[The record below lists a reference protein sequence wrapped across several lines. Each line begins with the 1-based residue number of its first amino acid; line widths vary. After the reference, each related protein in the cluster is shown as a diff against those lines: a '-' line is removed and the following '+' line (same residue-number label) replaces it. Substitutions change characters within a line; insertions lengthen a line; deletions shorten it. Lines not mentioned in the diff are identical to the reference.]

1 MSFGRFSTE
10 KKYSVLSMMIA
21 ILIFGIYSMFTMN
34 TQLAPDTSPPTAT
47 VMSVYPGAMALD
59 VATDVSKPMEEA
71 FAKLDGIEEISSSSQ
86 DNLSIIRLTFD
97 YVTDVDQAS
106 IDIQNTINRIK
117 NDLPET
123 LHDPQVLKFSVSDQ
137 PIMTIGL
144 KSDSVSMTDLR
155 KLTDEKL
162 AYELQLIEGV
172 AAVNVFG
179 GYSEEINVSLD
190 EATVRAYGLT
200 IDQIAGA
207 LKNSNIKAPGGNI
220 YYEDKDL
227 LLRIEES
234 LVSIEELKNTAISLM
249 DGNTVPLSALGDI
262 YAGSSV
268 KEGSYRING
277 DEALA
282 LLITKKA
289 DYNTIEVIESFNLKM
304 EDLKSTYPEID
315 LIVASDDSE
324 FTNQMVSNMASSVV
338 IAIIFT
344 MIIILLFIEN
354 ISRSLV
360 ISISMPLV
368 FLSTIGMM
376 KIFDMD
382 LDLVTLSALILS
394 IGFVVDTSIIIVE
407 NINSHEIDGKT
418 IKLAAVE
425 GTDEIAMPSIA
436 GATTT
441 LIVLIPLLFVS
452 GFVGEMFKP
461 LSLTLIFAITSSLV
475 VALVMIPLLTVML
488 HPFSFKRSEKVVSI
502 LSVPF
507 NKFMDRIMEY
517 YLMLFRKSAKIKKRV
532 LAFMLVLMLLS
543 ALFIRLNGME
553 MLPKFDSGVTFVT
566 IEMVPGTQISKTEEA
581 VSVVESYLANTEIVV
596 SFDSRIGYEEGNM
609 QQGDFGVMGKDQA
622 MITVNLT
629 SRKERSTSI
638 WEFQDELRR
647 KIEDIPDVNR
657 YVVKEKGGTA
667 VTGASAPIAVRLSGE
682 DLDVLYHLA
691 DQAVKR
697 MNDVPGT
704 TNIFTSFNDSYL
716 QMSLSL
722 DEKRMAELGLTSAS
736 VSRQIYGRM
745 EGIEASRM
753 TIDGDKSVDI
763 KVGFSGDISS
773 DQEYLLDTYLTTA
786 LGIKVPLSEIA
797 QISVDNRAN
806 LVERDNMSYSVNING
821 FTDGRAFSHVVAD
834 IQDELD
840 KIELPKGYS
849 IEFSGEQKTL
859 TDSVGDMAFLLS
871 LAIVFVYLILVP
883 QFKSFAH
890 PITIMSA
897 IPMVV
902 IGIAP
907 ALFVT
912 GKYMSMPVLLG
923 LILLAGTVVNNS
935 ILLVDAINVN
945 RESGDSIELA
955 IEKSIKSRFRPIM
968 MTALSDVVGM
978 LPLALQLALGSE
990 RFSPLAITVIGG
1002 MLAATLLTVVIIP
1015 IIYMSMESFGSRL
1028 KRFFKL
1034 SSVKIE
1040 ENTI

>member
-10 KKYSVLSMMIA
+10 KKYSVLSIMIA
-21 ILIFGIYSMFTMN
+21 IFIFGVYSMLTMN

-86 DNLSIIRLTFD
+86 DNLSIIQLTFD
-97 YVTDVDQAS
+97 YTTDVDQAS

-123 LHDPQVLKFSVSDQ
+123 LHDPQVLKFSVADQ

-144 KSDSVSMTDLR
+144 KSDSISMTELR

-179 GYSEEINVSLD
+179 GYSEEITVSLD
-190 EATVRAYGLT
+190 DATVRAYGLN
-200 IDQIAGA
+200 IDQIVGA
-207 LKNSNIKAPGGNI
+207 LNNSNIKAPGGNI

-234 LVSIEELKNTAISLM
+234 LASIEELKNTAIPLM
-249 DGNTVPLSALGDI
+249 DGNTVPLSSLGDI
-262 YAGSSV
+262 YVGSSV
-268 KEGSYRING
+268 KEGSYRLNG
-277 DEALA
+277 EEALA

-289 DYNTIEVIESFNLKM
+289 DYNTVKVIESVNAKL
-304 EDLKSTYPEID
+304 EDLTTSYPKID
-315 LIVASDDSE
+315 LLVASDDSE

-368 FLSTIGMM
+368 FLSTIGLM
-376 KIFDMD
+376 KLFDMD

-407 NINSHEIDGKT
+407 NINSHEINGKT

-461 LSLTLIFAITSSLV
+461 LSLTLIFAISSSLI

-488 HPFSFKRSEKVVSI
+488 HPFSFRRSEKLVSA

-507 NKFMDRIMEY
+507 NRYMDKIMEK
-517 YLMLFRKSAKIKKRV
+517 YLILFKKASGMKKQV
-532 LAFMLVLMLLS
+532 LAVMLVLMLLS

-553 MLPKFDSGVTFVT
+553 MLPKFDSGVTYVT
-566 IEMVPGTQISKTEEA
+566 LEMVPGTQISKTEEA
-581 VSVVESYLANTEIVV
+581 VSAVESYLANNAMVV

-622 MITVNLT
+622 LITVNLT
-629 SRKERSTSI
+629 SRKERSTTI
-638 WEFQDELRR
+638 WEFQDDLRR
-647 KIEDIPDVNR
+647 KIEEIPDVNR

-697 MNDVPGT
+697 INEVPGT
-704 TNIFTSFNDSYL
+704 TNIFTSFNDKYL
-716 QMSLSL
+716 QMSLNL
-722 DEKRMAELGLTSAS
+722 DGNRMAELGLTSAS

-745 EGIEASRM
+745 EGIEASQM

-763 KVGFSGDISS
+763 KVGFSGDINS

-786 LGIKVPLSEIA
+786 HGVKVPLSEIA
-797 QISVDNRAN
+797 NISVDNRAN

-821 FTDGRAFSHVVAD
+821 FTDERAFSHVVAD

-840 KIELPKGYS
+840 KIELPKGYR

-871 LAIVFVYLILVP
+871 LAIIFVYLILVP
-883 QFKSFAH
+883 QFKSFVH

-935 ILLVDAINVN
+935 ILLVDAINLN
-945 RESGDSIELA
+945 RKSGDSIELA

-990 RFSPLAITVIGG
+990 RFSPLAIAVIGG

-1015 IIYMSMESFGSRL
+1015 IIYMSMESLGFRI
-1028 KRFFKL
+1028 KMFFKPV
-1034 SSVKIE
+1034 SMKVE
-1040 ENTI
+1040 EKLI